1 MDYVSIIQAV
11 TRALVALILA
21 GGSIYL
27 LASGVSLP
35 DYYWYAVA
43 LVLGGLFG
51 VEAVAKM
58 FRVKNDK

>member
-27 LASGVSLP
+27 LASGVTLP
-35 DYYWYAVA
+35 DYYWYAVG

-51 VEAVAKM
+51 VEAAAKL
-58 FRVKNDK
+58 FRVRNDR